1 MRILGVDLGERR
13 IGIAASDLLGVT
25 AQPVGVLEAKS
36 EAEDIARVRERAE
49 ERRAGKIV
57 VGLPL
62 NMDGS
67 EGPAARK
74 ARRFAAALER
84 EAGLEVELWD
94 ERLTTVEAERMLIAA
109 DQRRAKRRQVRDR
122 VAAALILQSYLDAH
136 REGEQG

>member
-25 AQPVGVLEAKS
+25 AQPVGVVEAKS
-36 EAEDIARVRERAE
+36 QAEDVARVRERAE

-57 VGLPL
+57 IGLPL

-84 EAGLEVELWD
+84 EGGLEVELWD

-109 DQRRAKRRQVRDR
+109 GQRRARRRQVRDR

-136 REGEQG
+136 REVEQG

>member
-25 AQPVGVLEAKS
+25 AQPVGVVEAKS
-36 EAEDIARVRERAE
+36 QAEDVARVRERAE
-49 ERRAGKIV
+49 ERGAGKIV
-57 VGLPL
+57 IGLPL

-84 EAGLEVELWD
+84 EGGLEVELWD

-109 DQRRAKRRQVRDR
+109 GQRRARRRQVRDR

-136 REGEQG
+136 REVEQG

>member
-57 VGLPL
+57 IGLPL

-67 EGPAARK
+67 EGAAARK

-109 DQRRAKRRQVRDR
+109 NQRRARRRQVRDR

>member
-1 MRILGVDLGERR
+1 MRVLGVDLGERR

-49 ERRAGKIV
+49 ERKAEKIV
-57 VGLPL
+57 IGLPL

-74 ARRFAAALER
+74 ARQFAAALER
-84 EAGLEVELWD
+84 EAGIEVELWD

-109 DQRRAKRRQVRDR
+109 DQRRARRRQVRDR

-136 REGEQG
+136 REREQG

>member
-25 AQPVGVLEAKS
+25 AQPVGVVEATS
-36 EAEDIARVRERAE
+36 EAEDVARVREKAE
-49 ERRAGKIV
+49 ERGAKKIV
-57 VGLPL
+57 IGLPL

-74 ARRFAAALER
+74 ARRFAAALEQ
-84 EAGLEVELWD
+84 EGGLEVELWD

-109 DQRRAKRRQVRDR
+109 DQRRATRRQVRDR
-122 VAAALILQSYLDAH
+122 VAAALILQGYLDAH
-136 REGEQG
+136 REGDQE